1 MAGLS
6 TNAPG
11 LWGGFAGL
19 LYGSTSLSTPPG
31 FLADA
36 PPAWVPAGGVLAF
49 EFDNGLGYNSRNL
62 VTTTPD
68 SILTYTN
75 PSPKLVYGD
84 DGVLRYAAHNL
95 LTYSEQFDNAIWV
108 KTSATVTPNA
118 AVAPDGN
125 TTADTITWS
134 AGTAAKNVVTNQT
147 LGAVAHTCTVYMKH
161 VSAQFIQLRFGF
173 GFGAQAANFDLVNG
187 TAQASGTPPT
197 SFSITNVGNG
207 WYRCSITATVT
218 AAASNVGIGR
228 IDSLSGASGGSMS
241 AVGDVHVWGAQ
252 LNLGSSPLTYIPTTS
267 AARYSLPIDHNP
279 TTFEPL
285 GVLIEE
291 QRTNLLQW
299 SEQFN
304 DAAWAKAQATVTAN
318 SAIAPD
324 GTTTA
329 DTLLDTAVSN
339 IHYISQTVT
348 GSPSGVTYTV
358 SAYLK
363 ASTLSYATIGLSDIS
378 SGSLYAVAVFNLSS
392 GAVATSGAAGAGYSV
407 TSSSI
412 TSVGNGWYRC
422 VATVVA
428 GTSVAFLKTVVG
440 CNKTGVITGSAGGF
454 ESYLGNG
461 SGIYLWGAQLEAGA
475 FPTSYVPTVASQ
487 STRAADQVSI
497 LTSAFG
503 WLQTRGTVVFEAMTP
518 VGMGNAAYLLGLV
531 DYVSSTNYFGVL
543 RSSGGWI
550 WRTGTGT
557 ATIRNFD
564 VNTGYAEGAFSKYA
578 ASYED
583 DVGQGMSMNGASVV
597 EELSDPV
604 TRAVTT
610 FTLGRTSS
618 IGAMH
623 YKRLTYFPTRRSNAD
638 LQVLST

>member
-36 PPAWVPAGGVLAF
+36 TPAWVPAGGVLAF

-62 VTTTPD
+62 ATTTPD

-75 PSPKLVYGD
+75 PSAKMVYGD
-84 DGVLRYAAHNL
+84 DGVLGYAPHNL
-95 LTYSEQFDNAIWV
+95 LTNSNWAGNYSGDDWTPTGWAY
-108 KTSATVTPNA
+108 TSATGT
-118 AVAPDGN
+118 
-125 TTADTITWS
+125 
-134 AGTAAKNVVTNQT
+134 GTAATSARSTSDLSIRFETTAARQILSIGFAVVGGMNYR
-147 LGAVAHTCTVYMKH
+147 L
-161 VSAQFIQLRFGF
+161 S
-173 GFGAQAANFDLVNG
+173 FDLEAMPVAINWLQIFTSVTVGATIITYNG
-187 TAQASGTPPT
+187 TGTNGLTPPT
-197 SFSITNVGNG
+197 AGMIGTRVYIDFTAGSTGTMGLRLGCGVSSNITGDITISRPMITNLPIPGQTYFQNT
-207 WYRCSITATVT
+207 STT
-218 AAASNVGIGR
+218 AAV
-228 IDSLSGASGGSMS
+228 
-241 AVGDVHVWGAQ
+241 
-252 LNLGSSPLTYIPTTS
+252 
-267 AARYSLPIDHNP
+267 YSLPIDHNP

-461 SGIYLWGAQLEAGA
+461 SGIYIWGAQLEAGA
-475 FPTSYVPTVASQ
+475 FPTSYIPTVASQ
-487 STRAADQVSI
+487 VTRAADQVSI

-503 WLQTRGTVVFEAMTP
+503 YNATAGTMVVEARVNALKSATNRIASLYGPASRLADLYVTVDSNLVYYKTSDSSQVTIGPGVAAQTPFKG
-518 VGMGNAAYLLGLV
+518 GIAYKLN
-531 DYVSSTNYFGVL
+531 DYQGVL
-543 RSSGGWI
+543 GG
-550 WRTGTGT
+550 
-557 ATIRNFD
+557 
-564 VNTGYAEGAFSKYA
+564 
-578 ASYED
+578 
-583 DVGQGMSMNGASVV
+583 
-597 EELSDPV
+597 
-604 TRAVTT
+604 
-610 FTLGRTSS
+610 TLGGADTSTGALPTNTSTLGIGNWNNDSAS
-618 IGAMH
+618 ILSGH
-623 YKRLTYFPTRRSNAD
+623 IKRLTYFPTRRSNAD
-638 LQVLST
+638 LQVLTT